1 MLGGGGNQ
9 NSSQNGNQS
18 SNNNNMSPSL
28 SPSSFV
34 PYVPV
39 STNNSSN
46 SSPFSNSSI
55 SSDNFP
61 EGHHIILENYS
72 KKKRGRAA
80 TTSTSSQKYLTDNIH
95 NNVNVNNRRL
105 HRMKSQRVEEIKK
118 YNQTDNM
125 NAHLQIDG
133 YKNGNEKKNLYTLQE
148 ENINRANNI
157 PQLLEL
163 FYHSGGNLQIPELI
177 REHLVDRNIILQRE
191 FESNRRRGEIRD
203 GARRTSREKKEEGRA
218 AGNDGG
224 AGSKDRN
231 DVTGLRKKRQLRRRR
246 LQHDSKHNSKSSK
259 STPKSQNR
267 RNLDYMSR
275 SPSHSP
281 TMNSTNYSNSSNNNT
296 GLTPTPS
303 PIIIPWSPSWS
314 WLPGYSGGNGP
325 ILRMQ
330 SGFDSFEGCLFFVGA
345 FNDYPAIALW
355 RDDPTGGSYTMPLP
369 SKRTIQG
376 FITAIVQVSLPFE
389 DIPIPIPAP
398 RPFQPKDYTL
408 LILLSC
414 VMVGVMLGAL
424 FAICCNSQGY
434 TRIDSDENNG
444 EFMMGIPLKTLS
456 GGANYSVD
464 FRECFER
471 AMKARHLPT
480 HESLLIINPKEIV
493 LSKIIGEGSFGRV
506 WNGQWRNNSV
516 AVKEFVFAQAAIVG
530 GSLERNNIIEEIVG
544 EAGVMACLRHPKIL
558 QLYGCSLT
566 MQAIWIVSEFCSRGS
581 LRMLLNDSNL
591 DLPLLKRV
599 SICLDVADGMLYL
612 HTRSPPII
620 HRDIKSHNI
629 FITEPSPGHFVAKIG
644 DWGSAR
650 AVALTGTFVRLAS
663 LLYYAVLYF
672 IVQLCT
678 VLCCNEVY
686 CTGL

>member
-1 MLGGGGNQ
+1 MN
-9 NSSQNGNQS
+9 NSQNGSQS
-18 SNNNNMSPSL
+18 YNNNNMSPSL

-34 PYVPV
+34 PYAPVPLPPNNNNNN
-39 STNNSSN
+39 NNSSIY
-46 SSPFSNSSI
+46 SSST
-55 SSDNFP
+55 SDNFL
-61 EGHHIILENYS
+61 EGHHSNFENYS
-72 KKKRGRAA
+72 KKKRRSRPN
-80 TTSTSSQKYLTDNIH
+80 STSSRKYLRDNID
-95 NNVNVNNRRL
+95 NNVNINNGRFYGV
-105 HRMKSQRVEEIKK
+105 SNQAINEIKK
-118 YNQTDNM
+118 YNQTDEENKYV
-125 NAHLQIDG
+125 QIDD
-133 YKNGNEKKNLYTLQE
+133 NENENEIKKKNFFTSQE
-148 ENINRANNI
+148 ENINRANSI
-157 PQLLEL
+157 PELLEL
-163 FYHSGGNLQIPELI
+163 FYHSGGNFQVPRLI
-177 REHLVDRNIILQRE
+177 REHLIERDIAQKRQ
-191 FESNRRRGEIRD
+191 FESNRRGEVRD
-203 GARRTSREKKEEGRA
+203 GARRTSREKRDGRRTAEKEGVV
-218 AGNDGG
+218 G
-224 AGSKDRN
+224 KDRSQ
-231 DVTGLRKKRQLRRRR
+231 VTGLSMEHQLNRRR
-246 LQHDSKHNSKSSK
+246 LQRNSKHDTKSSK
-259 STPKSQNR
+259 STGKLQNQ

-281 TMNSTNYSNSSNNNT
+281 SINSTNYSNSSNNNT
-296 GLTPTPS
+296 NLTPTPS

-355 RDDPTGGSYTMPLP
+355 RDDPSGGSYTMPLP

-581 LRMLLNDSNL
+581 LRMLLNDTDL

-650 AVALTGTFVRLAS
+650 AVALTGTYAQ
-663 LLYYAVLYF
+663 LLYFLLSILISR
-672 IVQLCT
+672 IVM
-678 VLCCNEVY
+678 
-686 CTGL
+686 